1 MSETTNLGL
10 PFIQASQAQKHVTH
24 NEALLALDAL
34 VQTGIVDRDLT
45 SPPAS
50 PLEGDAY
57 IPAVGST
64 GGWTGKDLNIASWQD
79 GAWNFHAPKKG
90 WIVYLAD
97 ENIVVLWDGTNWI
110 DLASSIGSLQNIT
123 QLGINTTADATN
135 KLAVSSDAVLFNNT
149 GNGVQQKLNKNATTD
164 TASVLFQTNW
174 SGRAEVGTTGDDD
187 FHFKVSP
194 DGAVWNEAI
203 RLDQNSG
210 TVTFPNGALLERHLP
225 ASVNLAGGADWW
237 GPADH
242 LTTSYS
248 SGSTLSLVK
257 DRMYFAA
264 FYVPRR
270 LQLLGC
276 FVSQSV
282 ASTDTGALL
291 RTGIYELGSPN
302 GNSWDVGN
310 KIADFGTQACDVAGN
325 KIFDLVTPQTIE
337 PGWYLTAFGV
347 TGAAA
352 KVIYTRWFTPGLSR
366 FYPHG
371 SGTSA
376 RPRAVGPSVYL
387 YENASNS
394 EITNGLPTIWTK
406 NPISDVS
413 STNNWVYQCVMP
425 KWRQI

>member
-10 PFIQASQAQKHVTH
+10 PFLEASQAQKHVTL

-45 SPPAS
+45 VPPAS
-50 PLEGDAY
+50 PMDGDAY
-57 IPAVGST
+57 IPATGST
-64 GGWTGKDLNIASWQD
+64 GGWAGKDLNIAIWQD
-79 GAWNFHAPKKG
+79 GIWNFHAPKKG
-90 WIVYLAD
+90 WIVYLVD
-97 ENIVVLWDGTNWI
+97 ENMIALWNGTGWS
-110 DLASSIGSLQNIT
+110 DLASAIGPLQNLA
-123 QLGINTTADATN
+123 QLGINTAADATN
-135 KLAVSSDAVLFNNT
+135 KLAVASDAVLFNHA
-149 GNGVQQKLNKNATTD
+149 GNGVQQKLNKNAAAD

-174 SGRAEVGTTGDDD
+174 TGRAEIGTTGDDD

-194 DGAVWNEAI
+194 DGANWNEAI

-210 TVTFPNGALLERHLP
+210 AVTFPNGALLERHLP
-225 ASVNLAGGADWW
+225 ASVDLAGGADWW

-248 SGSTLSLVK
+248 SGTTLSLVK

-264 FYVPRR
+264 FYLPRP

-282 ASTDTGALL
+282 ASTDTGALM
-291 RTGIYELGSPN
+291 RAGIYQLGLPS
-302 GNSWDVGN
+302 GNNWDVGN
-310 KIADFGTQACDVAGN
+310 RIVDFGTQAGDLAGN
-325 KIFDLVTPQTIE
+325 KVFDLATPQTIE

-347 TGAAA
+347 SGTAA
-352 KVIYTRWFTPGLSR
+352 KVIYSRWFTPGLAR
-366 FYPHG
+366 FYPFG
-371 SGTSA
+371 TGTSA
-376 RPRAVGPSVYL
+376 RPRVVGPSVYL
-387 YENASNS
+387 YENNSSS
-394 EITNGLPTIWTK
+394 EITAGLPTTWTK
-406 NPISDVS
+406 NPVTDIS